1 MLLSDMKR
9 EHSFRGRTETKIS
22 FEGEI
27 SHQRKHETVPRDQI
41 IKGQNLHLEMCNPL
55 PLMSKGEEE
64 QATGE
69 RILKGKQ

>member
-9 EHSFRGRTETKIS
+9 KHSFTGRTEMEIS

-27 SHQRKHETVPRDQI
+27 SKQRKHETGPQDQR
-41 IKGQNLHLEMCNPL
+41 IKGQNLHYEMCNPL

-64 QATGE
+64 QANKE
-69 RILKGKQ
+69 SALP